1 MMALE
6 EVGAIATDKS
16 TTLLGSHKEFRELLT
31 NAVQEVQQ
39 GVSLGIDMVVA
50 VGKKTTG

>member
-1 MMALE
+1 MDYGQCDIGLY
-6 EVGAIATDKS
+6 
-16 TTLLGSHKEFRELLT
+16 HKEFRELLT

-50 VGKKTTG
+50 VGKKPTG